1 MVLRD
6 YIGETSAY
14 RESVEFGGLCLGH
27 IMEFSSSLRIL
38 ILVKY
43 QAATCRTACT
53 IDVTS

>member
-14 RESVEFGGLCLGH
+14 HESVEFEGLCLGH

-38 ILVKY
+38 IPVKY